1 MLAHGKHSANI
12 RVGVRVCYHSAVTV
26 VELVLKIILII
37 HDT

>member
-26 VELVLKIILII
+26 AELVSKIILII